1 MAPTY
6 YLITL
11 AVMFGTP
18 ILIFGMKYFAAIQE
32 ARARALADDALTALR
47 SDLSEIKT
55 RLAAIEKIL
64 KAVE

>member
-1 MAPTY
+1 MSPTY

-11 AVMFGTP
+11 AVLFGTP
-18 ILIFGMKYFAAIQE
+18 IAIFGMKYFSAVQQ
-32 ARARALADDALTALR
+32 ARARALADDALSALQG
-47 SDLSEIKT
+47 DLSEIKT